1 MDKKKFTIL
10 YVDDE
15 RGNLNAFK
23 NSFRRDYHI
32 LLAETPAEG
41 LALLEKEKIDLILSD
56 QRMPEMTGV
65 EFLKRTLAAN
75 PDPNRILV
83 TAYSDFEAIQN
94 AINDA
99 NIFKFVKKPWDP
111 EKFKGII
118 DHALEAYDLK
128 QQNKRLTQELKDKNR
143 ELEDA
148 NKELAE
154 SDRLKYDFLRIISH
168 EMRTPLNG
176 LKGATQLFKISTE
189 LKPDPTNES
198 LLAVLESSTGRL
210 EQFLLLAERITTLKA
225 GQYSL
230 NLRQVEIPELVHSAT
245 TLLRDELVR
254 NQHTVDFDFDPTTE
268 AITADE
274 EILSICIREVLHNA
288 TKHTPPAG
296 GIHVRTKNQGDQI
309 IIEVTDE
316 GSGFP
321 DRVLRNLFN
330 VFVRDDMGRD
340 QSLGLNLA
348 LTKLVMDLHEGS
360 VEAGN
365 NPEGGAFVRLT
376 LNQSP
381 VLVR

>member
-1 MDKKKFTIL
+1 MDKKFTIL

-23 NSFRRDYHI
+23 NTFRRDYRI

-41 LALLEKEKIDLILSD
+41 LALLESEKIDLILSD
-56 QRMPEMTGV
+56 QRMPEMSGV
-65 EFLKRTLAAN
+65 EFLQRSLAAN

-111 EKFKGII
+111 QQFKGII

-128 QQNKRLTQELKDKNR
+128 QQNKRLTQQLKDKNQ
-143 ELEDA
+143 ELEAA
-148 NKELAE
+148 NQELVE

-230 NLRQVEIPELVHSAT
+230 NLQQVDISKLVQNAT
-245 TLLRDELVR
+245 TLLRDELSR
-254 NQHTVDFDFDPTTE
+254 NQHRVEFDFDPNAE
-268 AITADE
+268 EITADE

-288 TKHTPPAG
+288 TKHTPPNAG
-296 GIHVRTKNQGDQI
+296 IQVKTESLGDQI
-309 IIEVTDE
+309 AIEVSDE

-321 DRVLRNLFN
+321 DRVLRNIFK
-330 VFVRDDMGRD
+330 VFVRDDTGRD

-348 LTKLVMDLHEGS
+348 LTKLVMDLHGGT
-360 VEAGN
+360 VEAAN
-365 NPEGGAFVRLT
+365 NPEGGANVKLV
-376 LNQSP
+376 LNQSAVP
-381 VLVR
+381 V

>member
-1 MDKKKFTIL
+1 MDKKFTIL

-23 NSFRRDYHI
+23 NTFRRDYRI
-32 LLAETPAEG
+32 LLAESPGEG
-41 LALLEKEKIDLILSD
+41 LELLENEKIDLILSD

-65 EFLKRTLAAN
+65 EFLQQSLAAN

-111 EKFKGII
+111 QQFKGVI
-118 DHALEAYDLK
+118 DHALESYDLK
-128 QQNKRLTQELKDKNR
+128 QQNKRLTEELKDNNQA
-143 ELEDA
+143 LEAA

-230 NLRQVEIPELVHSAT
+230 DLRQVDIPKLIQSAT
-245 TLLRDELVR
+245 GLLRDELFR
-254 NQHTVDFDFDPTTE
+254 NQHQVTFEFDPNTQ

-288 TKHTPPAG
+288 TKHTPPKA
-296 GIHVRTKNQGDQI
+296 GIHVRTENLEDQI
-309 IIEVTDE
+309 AIEITDE
-316 GSGFP
+316 GTGFP
-321 DRVLRNLFN
+321 ETVLRNLFD
-330 VFVRDDMGRD
+330 VFVRDDTGRD

-348 LTKLVMDLHEGS
+348 LTKLVMDLHGGT

-365 NPEGGAFVRLT
+365 NPESGAKVRLV
-376 LNQSP
+376 LNQSQAP
-381 VLVR
+381 VS